1 MAFTAGSEGEATV
14 DSAATATTGGGG
26 PAEGAGPRAHARYE
40 MATAGIQASGRALL
54 GNMAA
59 RYTLTETYDKR
70 TLTPPGGAPRFVT
83 LLRRRMDHRK
93 EQLA

>member
-1 MAFTAGSEGEATV
+1 MGSEGEAAV
-14 DSAATATTGGGG
+14 DSAGAAGASATGGGS
-26 PAEGAGPRAHARYE
+26 AEGAGPRPHAIDE

-70 TLTPPGGAPRFVT
+70 TLTPPEGAPRFVT